1 MEFSI
6 LDYAMIDEGKDAA
19 QALQDTT
26 RLAKLADDLGYKR
39 FWLTEHHDVP
49 AFAGSSPE
57 LLMMHLLGQTE
68 RIKLGSGGVMLP
80 HYSPFKVAENF
91 KMLEALYPGRVDLG
105 IGNNPGTAIVKRA
118 MDEDKAD
125 YLDYRQSIEDI
136 RSYLTQPPEKQRVGK
151 VIAQPQI
158 TRHPEMWLLST
169 SQRSTKFAATQGMGY
184 TLGTFLL
191 PSQDKIDAAKNSVAT
206 YRSHFQKTE
215 LNMAPKVMLTAFMIV
230 TDTEDEAQ
238 QLLHALDVW
247 LLGKRQFAEFERF
260 PSIETAKDY
269 QLNDRDKRLIAQH
282 RARIL
287 AGTVEQVKPRLDAMI
302 EAFEADEVL
311 VVPLLPGIE
320 QRCRTIELLAHAYL

>member
-1 MEFSI
+1 MDFSI
-6 LDYAMIDEGKDAA
+6 LDYAMIDEGKDAQ

-57 LLMMHLLGQTE
+57 LLMMYLLGQTT

-80 HYSPFKVAENF
+80 HYSPFNVAEHF

-118 MDEDKAD
+118 MDEDKRD
-125 YLDYRQSIEDI
+125 YLDYAQSIEDI
-136 RSYLTQPPEKQRVGK
+136 RHYLSSPIEEQRVGK
-151 VIAQPQI
+151 VIAQPQL

-169 SQRSTKFAATQGMGY
+169 SQRSAKLAASQGMGY

-191 PSQDKIDAAKNSVAT
+191 PSQDKIDAAKTSVAV
-206 YRSHFQKTE
+206 YREHFQRTG
-215 LNMAPKVMLTAFMIV
+215 LNMAPKVMLTTFAIV
-230 TDTEDEAQ
+230 TDTEEEAH
-238 QLLHALDVW
+238 QLLDALDVW
-247 LLGKRQFAEFERF
+247 LLGKRQFAEFDRF
-260 PSIETAKDY
+260 PSGETAQAY
-269 QLNDRDKRLIAQH
+269 ALTDRDKRVIEQH

-287 AGTVEQVKPRLDAMI
+287 AGTIDQVKPRLDAMI
-302 EAFEADEVL
+302 QAFEADEVL
-311 VVPLLPGIE
+311 VVPLLPGID
-320 QRCRTIELLAHAYL
+320 QRCRTIERLAHAYL